1 ADAFAQIL
9 ERILTIEEKLNTK
22 IDDVALQVCNLKE
35 ADDLHEKISHDYI
48 TNIKHENKYLK
59 KENTAL
65 KGKIEYT
72 TMVMSDLNT
81 KLKLLDE
88 EKQSLV
94 TALKILQGK
103 EIVMNDWCNNE
114 IGAFINADDKLK
126 QNSGMAKPK
135 GSKRQFGNIL
145 ECKNAFEILTVE
157 DDSEHTDNDKQET
170 VGEGLSTGTQV
181 AEEDVFVECNVM

>member
-1 ADAFAQIL
+1 M
-9 ERILTIEEKLNTK
+9 
-22 IDDVALQVCNLKE
+22 ALQVCNLKE
-35 ADDLHEKISHDYI
+35 ADDLRENISHDYI
-48 TNIKHENKYLK
+48 TNIKHENENLK

-81 KLKLLDE
+81 KLKMLDE

-103 EIVMNDWCNNE
+103 EIVRNDWCNNE
-114 IGAFINADDKLK
+114 IDAFTNVDDKLK

-135 GSKRQFGNIL
+135 GSK
-145 ECKNAFEILTVE
+145 
-157 DDSEHTDNDKQET
+157 
-170 VGEGLSTGTQV
+170 
-181 AEEDVFVECNVM
+181 